1 MPTGEILSAVELA
14 FSVSLVWDKLAVDV
28 TAEAHLVGRA
38 ASKGGHVLGKVCVAS
53 QVKICANRSE
63 SCITELELP
72 TFPPGDVLGETYE
85 ANPSQT

>member
-38 ASKGGHVLGKVCVAS
+38 ASKGGHVLGKVCMAS
-53 QVKICANRSE
+53 LV
-63 SCITELELP
+63 
-72 TFPPGDVLGETYE
+72 
-85 ANPSQT
+85 